1 MSKLL
6 KLYIFGR
13 GTSVDEREQ
22 NTAFEIM
29 ANAGMLALF
38 ICFGAMLYDLI
49 LNKEITS
56 LGILALIIL
65 LTTSFYIVIMMR
77 IKKIYI
83 RYTSNNKMLVRNS
96 IFSGFIFFIVFTLL
110 TYLPSGEAI
119 TMKDLTINSIGGV
132 FFGLCIYG
140 YSKYNSKKVEEDEL

>member
-1 MSKLL
+1 MCDQNLARA
-6 KLYIFGR
+6 R
-13 GTSVDEREQ
+13 GNSVGKRKQ

-56 LGILALIIL
+56 PGILSLIIL
-65 LTTSFYIVIMMR
+65 LITSFYIVVMIQ

-96 IFSGFIFFIVFTLL
+96 IFSGFIFFSVFTLL

-119 TMKDLTINSIGGV
+119 TMKDLTINSIGGGC
-132 FFGLCIYG
+132 F
-140 YSKYNSKKVEEDEL
+140 ELSLLM